1 MAYKI
6 NIDKTLEWDRLIAD
20 YRSSGKTGATWCEE
34 HGFKIHQLRFQ
45 ITKRSNQAG
54 NNKIPKASFIPL
66 EVISEKVNNS
76 NNNTSNNNTSIT
88 VSIGQAL
95 IHIEE
100 GFPPSLLAEVIKT
113 LQPLC

>member
-1 MAYKI
+1 MADKT
-6 NIDKTLEWDRLIAD
+6 NIDKSLEWDRLIAN

-45 ITKRSNQAG
+45 ITKRSNQLG
-54 NNKIPKASFIPL
+54 NNKIPQASFIPL
-66 EVISEKVNNS
+66 EVISEKVNKS
-76 NNNTSNNNTSIT
+76 INNTSIT

-100 GFPPSLLAEVIKT
+100 GFPPSLLAEIIKT

>member
-1 MAYKI
+1 MAYKT
-6 NIDKTLEWDRLIAD
+6 NIDKSHEWDRLIAD
-20 YRSSGKTGATWCEE
+20 YRSSGKIASAWCEE

-45 ITKRSNQAG
+45 ITKRSNQSG
-54 NNKIPKASFIPL
+54 NNKIPQASFIPL
-66 EVISEKVNNS
+66 EVISEKVNK
-76 NNNTSNNNTSIT
+76 SNNNTSIT
-88 VSIGQAL
+88 VSIGQVF